1 MKSIFVLTE
10 TDSSDV
16 TWCYNETFETR
27 EKAVARLR
35 EMYHEDVVE
44 REDLVVSSYINA
56 NGEKANAE
64 MVDGV
69 FLAWNI
75 KECEIQ

>member
-1 MKSIFVLTE
+1 MRAYVLTE

-16 TWCYNETFETR
+16 TWCYNETFFER

-44 REDLVVSSYINA
+44 RADLVVDSFINTH
-56 NGEKANAE
+56 GEKANAE

-75 KECEIQ
+75 KETTIQ